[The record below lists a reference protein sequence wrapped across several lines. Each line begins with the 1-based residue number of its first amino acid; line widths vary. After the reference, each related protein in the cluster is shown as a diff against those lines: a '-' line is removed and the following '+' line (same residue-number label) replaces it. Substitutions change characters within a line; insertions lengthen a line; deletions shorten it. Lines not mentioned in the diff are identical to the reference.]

1 MALAL
6 RAAFV
11 ASVPRQPDHY
21 DDSYFYHGA
30 GVSIAEGQGYRS
42 PYTESVTAMWPPG
55 YPYVLGAAY
64 KAFGHDDGWPAKWLN
79 VALGAA
85 TAGLLGLAVRK
96 NFGERAG
103 LLAAA
108 MLAAYPAH
116 IYFGPL
122 VMPETFFT
130 FLLVAAYCAL
140 VYLPPTIRTAAILG
154 IVGGA
159 ATLVRGEALLLLPA
173 YAAYWM
179 VHRRSPREA
188 LLLAAISGVALAA
201 CVAPWTYRNHRVMD
215 AFIPVN
221 TWSGEALWQGHHA
234 GATGAYGYGD
244 AELLEQVTRDL
255 PPKEAEVEFASRQQ
269 RAALRFMRDHPL
281 EELRLIPRKLLYL
294 SQGDGDAVAFWF
306 RVPRGEGFVM
316 SEFQVAMLRFASD
329 FYYYA
334 ILAAAGA
341 GVALLWRRRE
351 RGRPDA
357 PLAFIAALMAG
368 WLVMHAWLFFGDPRY
383 HLPLM
388 PFLLILAAAAVDELW
403 RAVSPAR
410 AAAQSGGG

>member
-11 ASVPRQPDHY
+11 AYVPRQPDHY

-30 GVSIAEGQGYRS
+30 GVSIAEGKGYRS
-42 PYTESVTAMWPPG
+42 PYTKSLTAMWPPG
-55 YPYVLGAAY
+55 YPYALGAVY
-64 KAFGHDDGWPAKWLN
+64 KAFGHGDGRAAKWLN
-79 VALGAA
+79 VALGTA
-85 TAGLLGLAVRK
+85 TVALLGLAVRK

-108 MLAAYPAH
+108 MMAAYPAH
-116 IYFGPL
+116 IYFAPL
-122 VMPETFFT
+122 VMPETLFT
-130 FLLVAAYCAL
+130 FLLVAAYWAL
-140 VYLPPTIRTAAILG
+140 VCLPATIRTAAILG
-154 IVGGA
+154 IASGV

-179 VHRRSPREA
+179 VHRRSPREG
-188 LLLAAISGVALAA
+188 LLLATVAGVALVAS
-201 CVAPWTYRNHRVMD
+201 VAPWTYRNHRVMD

-244 AELLEQVTRDL
+244 AELLEQVTRDF

-294 SQGDGDAVAFWF
+294 WQGDGDAVAFWY
-306 RVPRGEGFVM
+306 RVPRGDGLVM
-316 SEFQVAMLRFASD
+316 SEFQVAQLRFASD

-334 ILAAAGA
+334 TLAAAGA
-341 GVALLWRRRE
+341 GVALLWRRR
-351 RGRPDA
+351 GRPDA
-357 PLAFIAALMAG
+357 PLAFIAVLTAG

-403 RAVSPAR
+403 RALSLTREAS
-410 AAAQSGGG
+410 Q